1 MVPASS
7 WTPAHFHNYFFRLGF
22 RVGDGV
28 GARWWWW
35 EVKGLQKAWTILA
48 VMLGRESSLLQ
59 CIGLE
64 FEDCEQG
71 DSLGNEKGDGGL
83 GLG

>member
-1 MVPASS
+1 MVV
-7 WTPAHFHNYFFRLGF
+7 
-22 RVGDGV
+22 VG
-28 GARWWWW
+28 GA
-35 EVKGLQKAWTILA
+35 KGLQEAWTILA
-48 VMLGRESSLLQ
+48 GMVGRESSLLQ